1 VGSYHRHLIS
11 EMQAGGVTTHR
22 CRQKVLIKDDLVQ
35 AGIDGSSASAVWSL
49 RASRDITRGKVIEGV
64 IGEKL
69 FGLRSGDK
77 GSITR
82 NKGEGELVVSEEP
95 MGAQGRRQLYSI
107 IGLEGMPLCQMR
119 RCCQGI
125 CAQRHNRITMG
136 ELTHEAAI
144 GAIPLYP
151 RDPTDTLDDGQ
162 PSSDL
167 NSWDLSDKDDMTSL
181 STYWFLLI
189 DHLPY
194 PGTSRF
200 ADVIFHQSTR
210 IEVV

>member
-64 IGEKL
+64 LDEKL

-107 IGLEGMPLCQMR
+107 IGLEGMLLCQMR